1 MKRVIIKVSLKVRVP
16 CSWFIYFI
24 YLLETT
30 HVILSDNVEYIL
42 PANKFH
48 KVHFKA
54 SKINQLQPL

>member
-1 MKRVIIKVSLKVRVP
+1 MKRVIITVSSKVRVP
-16 CSWFIYFI
+16 CSWYIYFI

-30 HVILSDNVEYIL
+30 HVILSDNV
-42 PANKFH
+42 ANKFH